1 MPRLKN
7 PLRKISELTATLP
20 PPSPH
25 DPPDRGA
32 EMASINPRPL
42 VRDQWP
48 MTDFRW
54 KASALVHRPLYFED
68 IGAERYGHTLSPCL
82 QPLASATRFYASVFI
97 LPYKMGLQTPN
108 ECVYTLGYYRPG
120 SCAPYMIDPLPFT
133 WRAAAFQAGAVT
145 GTAFVIP

>member
-97 LPYKMGLQTPN
+97 LPYKMGIERPC
-108 ECVYTLGYYRPG
+108 ECVYSLGYYRPG
-120 SCAPYMIDPLPFT
+120 SCAPHIIYRPLWSP
-133 WRAAAFQAGAVT
+133 RGAAYQTAAVT
-145 GTAFVIP
+145 GLSFAVP